1 MSHLVVRI
9 VLAASLFAIVANAQ
23 SQLSASQA
31 SERAAQLAN
40 SECQRRFER
49 SPFEGSAAAARFVD
63 GRWHWKASA
72 GLGRGDVVADIS
84 FSPGGDNPLV
94 TVHLMDSRVPIPNF
108 TVPPKP

>member
-1 MSHLVVRI
+1 DFNIPLCSKARSRQRWLSSVSLGLTRMSHLVVRI
-9 VLAASLFAIVANAQ
+9 VLAASLLGIVANAQ
-23 SQLSASQA
+23 SQLSAPQA

-72 GLGRGDVVADIS
+72 GLGHGDVVADIS
-84 FSPGGDNPLV
+84 
-94 TVHLMDSRVPIPNF
+94 
-108 TVPPKP
+108 